1 VVVVGVGGVGGV
13 DVVDVVAAAANVVIG
28 HVDIHIK
35 FDRTA
40 VIPVVLKD
48 FV

>member
-1 VVVVGVGGVGGV
+1 VVVVGGDGGV
-13 DVVDVVAAAANVVIG
+13 DVAAAANVVVDHADV
-28 HVDIHIK
+28 HVK

>member
-1 VVVVGVGGVGGV
+1 VVVVGGGGDDGG
-13 DVVDVVAAAANVVIG
+13 VDVVAAANVVVG
-28 HVDIHIK
+28 HVDVHIK